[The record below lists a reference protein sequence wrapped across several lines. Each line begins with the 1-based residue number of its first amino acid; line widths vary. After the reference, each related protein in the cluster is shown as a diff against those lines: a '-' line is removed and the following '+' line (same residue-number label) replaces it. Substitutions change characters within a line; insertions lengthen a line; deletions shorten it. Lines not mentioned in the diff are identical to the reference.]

1 MSKEITLAKAGLS
14 NCEELYQL
22 QTISFR
28 QLLEKYQDY
37 DSNPG
42 AETKDRTL
50 QRLKDRLRITI
61 LSAYP
66 ESISVRSASAT
77 SKLYAGSSSYSFFL
91 NSRDTDMRSR
101 LFYWLRHCI
110 RRSKDGS
117 LIQSARR
124 QSSATCMRK
133 WGIQRLGGWK
143 RLRTGWI
150 LFIMPGILKEQGV
163 AADSHEKPQEIIQH
177 GKPTVIRK

>member
-50 QRLKDRLRITI
+50 QRLKDPFTDYYFICLSGKHIGAVRI
-61 LSAYP
+61 LS
-66 ESISVRSASAT
+66 
-77 SKLYAGSSSYSFFL
+77 
-91 NSRDTDMRSR
+91 
-101 LFYWLRHCI
+101 
-110 RRSKDGS
+110 
-117 LIQSARR
+117 LIH
-124 QSSATCMRK
+124 
-133 WGIQRLGGWK
+133 I
-143 RLRTGWI
+143 
-150 LFIMPGILKEQGV
+150 
-163 AADSHEKPQEIIQH
+163 
-177 GKPTVIRK
+177 